1 MPKKNDEIDI
11 DEELRR
17 ISRRTNINIIK
28 SQKAF
33 DNKIK
38 DLEKEIEKS
47 SKIQVNEFDSN
58 KRLLENYL
66 LTDFRSST
74 IDNYRRKLKK
84 I

>member
-38 DLEKEIEKS
+38 NLEKEIEKS

-66 LTDFRSST
+66 LTDFRLST

>member
-1 MPKKNDEIDI
+1 MPKKNNEIDI
-11 DEELRR
+11 DEELRK

>member
-11 DEELRR
+11 DEELRK